1 MRVAYVGA
9 NGQINNRALLVPKE
23 RLEANINLDNDEDR
37 KVQRKS
43 YNIFINL
50 LPHSLLLMSL
60 SKDLT
65 GDMIMKFS
73 SSKKHL
79 EI

>member
-23 RLEANINLDNDEDR
+23 RLDSHINLDNDEDR
-37 KVQRKS
+37 KVTRKS
-43 YNIFINL
+43 YITNFF
-50 LPHSLLLMSL
+50 SLSLMFL

-65 GDMIMKFS
+65 EDMILKSYSF
-73 SSKKHL
+73 KKHSG
-79 EI
+79 I